1 MSSNSNISR
10 LKLFYNNELKAKMM
24 KEFGFKNIHEVP
36 QITKVV
42 LSMGLNKNRDA
53 TKNLDDLTRIA
64 GQKALITKA
73 RKSIS
78 QFGLREGFNNGA
90 MVTVRNNNM
99 FHLLDRIINIALLNW
114 RSCPGLSLK
123 SFNTNKVVS
132 YSFGIPD
139 KRIFA
144 EVTDESIRNEGLNIT
159 IVSTCSTKEQMEFI
173 MRELGFPFR
182 KN

>member
-1 MSSNSNISR
+1 MSNNISR
-10 LKLFYNNELKAKMM
+10 LKVFYNTELKEKMM
-24 KEFGFKNIHEVP
+24 KRFNFSNIHEVP

-42 LSMGLNKNRDA
+42 LSMGLNKNRDVN
-53 TKNLDDLTRIA
+53 KNLNDLTLIA
-64 GQKALITKA
+64 GQKALLTKA

-78 QFGLREGFNNGA
+78 QFGLREGFTNGA

-123 SFNTNKVVS
+123 SFNTNKMVS

-182 KN
+182 SN